1 MLGQLPKTL
10 NVCGVDYRIRTDF
23 RNILQIISAFND
35 SELQDKEKAYI
46 CLKRM
51 YEDFDSIPTERYEEA
66 YTAAVKFIDGPFL
79 NDRPGPKVIDWEK
92 DEHLIFTA
100 VNKAAGTELR
110 ALDYLHWWSFL
121 GFYHSIDHSDLIGFI
136 ISIRYKRAKGKKL
149 EKHETEFFNAN
160 RSLCEIHGNKNRKKD
175 AEDYLEALYKELTN
189 GEG

>member
-10 NVCGVDYRIRTDF
+10 NVCGVGYRIRTDF

-35 SELQDKEKAYI
+35 SELQDREKAYI
-46 CLKRM
+46 CLKRI
-51 YEDFDSIPTERYEEA
+51 YEDFDSIPTGQYGEA
-66 YTAAVKFIDGPFL
+66 YTAATQFIDGPSL
-79 NDRPGPKVIDWEK
+79 NDRPGPKIVDWEK
-92 DEHLIFTA
+92 DEHLIFA
-100 VNKAAGTELR
+100 AINKVTGVELR
-110 ALDYLHWWSFL
+110 TLDYLHWWSFL
-121 GFYHSIDHSDLIGFI
+121 GFFLSIDHDGLIGSI
-136 ISIRYKRAKGKKL
+136 ISIRHKRAKGKKL

>member
-10 NVCGVDYRIRTDF
+10 NVCGVDYRIKTDF

-35 SELQDKEKAYI
+35 SELQDREKAYI

-66 YTAAVKFIDGPFL
+66 YTAAAEFIDGPST
-79 NDRPGPKVIDWEK
+79 NDRPGPKTVDWEK
-92 DEHLIFTA
+92 DEHLIFAA
-100 VNKAAGTELR
+100 VNKVTGVELR

-121 GFYHSIDHSDLIGFI
+121 GFFLSIDHDGLIGSI
-136 ISIRYKRAKGKKL
+136 ISIRHKRAKGKKL

-160 RSLCEIHGNKNRKKD
+160 RSL
-175 AEDYLEALYKELTN
+175 
-189 GEG
+189 